1 MKNLY
6 TIQIIPEGSTKVQTY
21 RIRRIWIKLFTW
33 LICVTAILLCIF
45 IWKFAEINMQ
55 LANSWKLQA
64 DNKWLM
70 ERHVEY
76 EVAFSDLDS
85 IYAIETQ
92 IQNILETYLE
102 NDSNRIRS
110 ILDKNRLMHISSKKV
125 QLDTDFENE
134 ISLNKQNLDIFPNML
149 PVMGGVIS
157 QHYSEEHKAVDFA
170 APLNEPVFAT
180 ASGKVIFAGDKGDLG
195 LMVQIDHGGIV
206 TLYAHLARLSTKKG
220 GFARKGEVIGFVG
233 STGNS
238 TSAHLHYEIIIN
250 GNNVNP
256 EKYF

>member
-1 MKNLY
+1 MKRLY

-21 RIRRIWIKLFTW
+21 RINRFWLKLFAW
-33 LICVTAILLCIF
+33 LICVTTILFCIF

-64 DNKWLM
+64 DNKWLL
-70 ERHVEY
+70 ERHAEY
-76 EVAFSDLDS
+76 EAAFSDLDS

-102 NDSNRIRS
+102 NDSNKIRS

-125 QLDTDFENE
+125 QLDTDFEAE
-134 ISLNKQNLDIFPNML
+134 INLNRQNLDVFPNML
-149 PVMGGVIS
+149 PVIGGVIS
-157 QHYSEEHKAVDFA
+157 QHYSEEHQAVDFA
-170 APLNEPVFAT
+170 AAMNEPVFAT
-180 ASGKVIFAGDKGDLG
+180 ASGRVIFASDKGDLG
-195 LMVQIDHGGIV
+195 LTVEIDHGGIM
-206 TLYAHLARLSTKKG
+206 TRYSHLARFSTKRG
-220 GFARKGEVIGFVG
+220 AHVRKGEVIGFVG

-238 TSAHLHYEIIIN
+238 TAAHLHYEININ

-256 EKYF
+256 ENYF